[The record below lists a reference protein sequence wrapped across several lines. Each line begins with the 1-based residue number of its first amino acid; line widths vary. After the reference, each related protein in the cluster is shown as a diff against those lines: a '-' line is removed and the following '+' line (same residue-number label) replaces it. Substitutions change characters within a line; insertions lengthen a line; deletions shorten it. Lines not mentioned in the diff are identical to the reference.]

1 MSSPLTLTA
10 ILNSP
15 MIPVTGTARMVYLL
29 VEIGGGKDAKTMP
42 MNLGL
47 VIDTSESMRIRL
59 VTEKQFQELIGSGN
73 STEVLK
79 DGIPAWE
86 IESIPANIV
95 NTFPRKIDYVS
106 DALHAVSEYLRPS
119 DFFSLTAFASRA
131 ELLLPMTPGRERHKL
146 PQKAGRLGNLQLGD
160 ETCMAAGISLSYADI
175 CEKQQKKAANRMIL
189 LTDGYTQDVKECYE
203 WAQKAR
209 ENGLAITTMGLG
221 VEFNE
226 DLLIPIAEMTGGNA
240 YYIEKPGQVP
250 DAFRK
255 ELGAA
260 LGIVYRSL
268 KLNLQNSPGV
278 ELRRVHRVLPE
289 LGNIEIESSQNGRTT
304 CFIGHYDPGSPPAA
318 LLEFVI
324 PPWVAGAYRMTNLR
338 LSWEEGEGETQRSSF
353 ATDIAVHM
361 QHSPSGAQNSRVMEV
376 VNKVG
381 AFKFG
386 NFALE
391 HAEEEDQT
399 DAVKQLNQAASRLEE
414 VGEPALAAE
423 MTRLAEQ
430 FQRRGKLDS
439 NATKKLRYETR
450 MISRRL

>member
-1 MSSPLTLTA
+1 MSSLLTITA

-15 MIPVTGTARMVYLL
+15 IVPITGAARKMYLL

-47 VIDTSESMRIRL
+47 VIDASESMHIRL
-59 VTEKQFQELIGSGN
+59 VTETQFKELIGRGK
-73 STEVLK
+73 TIEVLK

-86 IESIPANIV
+86 IESIPSDLV
-95 NTFPRKIDYVS
+95 STFPRKIDYVS
-106 DALHAVSEYLRPS
+106 DALNTVSEYLRPG

-131 ELLLPMTPGRERHKL
+131 KLVLPMTSGKERHKL
-146 PQKAGRLGNLQLGD
+146 AQKARGLEYIQLGD
-160 ETCMAAGISLSYADI
+160 ETCMAEGINIAYSEI
-175 CEKQQKKAANRMIL
+175 REKQGPKMASRVIL

-203 WAQKAR
+203 WARRAQGK
-209 ENGLAITTMGLG
+209 GLAITTMGLG

-240 YYIEKPGQVP
+240 YYIEKPGQVS
-250 DAFRK
+250 DAFRR

-268 KLNLQNSPGV
+268 KLHVNNSPGV

-289 LGNIEIESSQNGRTT
+289 LGNIEKESSLKGAAT
-304 CFIGHYDPGSPPAA
+304 CFLGHYDPGSPPAV

-324 PPWVAGAYRMTNLR
+324 PPWGEGEFRMADMR
-338 LSWEEGEGETQRSSF
+338 LSWEGENGETADTGFNTEIVVKMERF
-353 ATDIAVHM
+353 PVGTL
-361 QHSPSGAQNSRVMEV
+361 NSRVMDV
-376 VNKVG
+376 VNKVS

-391 HAEEEDQT
+391 NAENADQAA
-399 DAVKQLNQAASRLEE
+399 AVKRLRLAGERLIE
-414 VGEPALAAE
+414 VGETDLAAQ
-423 MTRLAEQ
+423 MKIMADRLQ
-430 FQRRGKLDS
+430 KRGQIDS

-450 MISRRL
+450 MISQR

>member
-15 MIPVTGTARMVYLL
+15 IVPISGVPRKVYLL

-47 VIDTSESMRIRL
+47 VIDASESMHIRL
-59 VTEKQFQELIGSGN
+59 VTETQFKELIGRGK
-73 STEVLK
+73 TMEVLK

-86 IESIPANIV
+86 IESIPSDLV
-95 NTFPRKIDYVS
+95 STFPRKIDYVS
-106 DALHAVSEYLRPS
+106 DALNSVSEYLRPGDS
-119 DFFSLTAFASRA
+119 FSLTAFASRA
-131 ELLLPMTPGRERHKL
+131 KLVLPMTPGKDRHL
-146 PQKAGRLGNLQLGD
+146 LAQKARGLEYIQLGD
-160 ETCMAAGISLSYADI
+160 ETRMATGINLAYSEI
-175 CEKQQKKAANRMIL
+175 REKQGPKMASRIIL

-203 WAQKAR
+203 WAKRAQSK
-209 ENGLAITTMGLG
+209 GLAITTMGLG

-240 YYIEKPGQVP
+240 YYIEKPGEVS
-250 DAFRK
+250 DAFRR

-268 KLNLQNSPGV
+268 KLHLNISSGV
-278 ELRRVHRVLPE
+278 DLRRVHRVLPE
-289 LGNIEIESSQNGRTT
+289 LGNIETDSFQMETAT
-304 CFIGHYDPGSPPAA
+304 CFLGHYDPGSPPAV

-324 PPWVAGAYRMTNLR
+324 PPWGEGAFRIADMR
-338 LSWEEGEGETQRSSF
+338 LSWEGENGKTADTGF
-353 ATDIAVHM
+353 ATEIGVKM
-361 QHSPSGAQNSRVMEV
+361 ERSPVGSLNSRVMDV
-376 VNKVG
+376 VNKVS

-391 HAEEEDQT
+391 NAGDVDEVA
-399 DAVKQLNQAASRLEE
+399 AVNRLRLAGERLIE
-414 VGEPALAAE
+414 VGETDLAAQME
-423 MTRLAEQ
+423 IMANRLQ
-430 FQRRGKLDS
+430 KRGKIDS

-450 MISRRL
+450 MISKRP